1 MKTSLQR
8 FLEDEAGA
16 TVIEYGLI
24 AAVLSV
30 AILAGGG
37 QAFDALKLLFSD
49 RLANALP

>member
-1 MKTSLQR
+1 MRTLLQR
-8 FLEDEAGA
+8 FLEDQAGA

-37 QAFDALKLLFSD
+37 QAFDALKSLFGD